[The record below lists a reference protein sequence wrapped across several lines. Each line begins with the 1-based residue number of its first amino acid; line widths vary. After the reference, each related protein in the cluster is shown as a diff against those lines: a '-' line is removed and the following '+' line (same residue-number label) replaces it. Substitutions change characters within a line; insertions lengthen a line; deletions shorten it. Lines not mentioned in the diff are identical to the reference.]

1 MTIMMM
7 RNIGMVGYV
16 VALVNIVAL
25 VVCLS
30 SIAPQQQQE
39 AQFPAATTKQ
49 APPASAFTTVD
60 AFTSSWTTTT
70 TSRGRVGRNTVT
82 SSNAMITH
90 TFLHAVSGPEPAAE
104 EDAARTMVSRRAA
117 LQQGVVAATQG
128 VVAATAIVAMTSVAV
143 PSPAFAD
150 IYDEQEKERKLKA
163 QQKAEDGKKLLPKVL
178 FGGTALSV
186 PFFLP
191 NLIRLGKKLFS

>member
-30 SIAPQQQQE
+30 SITPSPQQE
-39 AQFPAATTKQ
+39 AQFPAATTTTQ
-49 APPASAFTTVD
+49 ATTPASAFTTVD

-82 SSNAMITH
+82 SSNAMIAQ

-117 LQQGVVAATQG
+117 LQQGG
-128 VVAATAIVAMTSVAV
+128 VTAAATAVVALASVATV
-143 PSPAFAD
+143 AIPSPASAD

>member
-39 AQFPAATTKQ
+39 AQFPAATTTTQ
-49 APPASAFTTVD
+49 ATTPASAFTTVD

-70 TSRGRVGRNTVT
+70 TSRGRGRKAT
-82 SSNAMITH
+82 SSNAMRTP
-90 TFLHAVSGPEPAAE
+90 TFLHAVSGPEPAEE

-117 LQQGVVAATQG
+117 LQQGG
-128 VVAATAIVAMTSVAV
+128 VTAAATAVVALASVATV
-143 PSPAFAD
+143 AIPSPAFAD

-163 QQKAEDGKKLLPKVL
+163 QQKAEEGKKLLPKVL

>member
-16 VALVNIVAL
+16 VALVNVVAL

-30 SIAPQQQQE
+30 SIAPSPQQE

-82 SSNAMITH
+82 SSNAMIAQ
-90 TFLHAVSGPEPAAE
+90 TFLHAVSGPEPAE

-117 LQQGVVAATQG
+117 LQQGG
-128 VVAATAIVAMTSVAV
+128 VTAAATAVVALASAATVV
-143 PSPAFAD
+143 IPSPASAD

>member
-30 SIAPQQQQE
+30 SITPSPQQE
-39 AQFPAATTKQ
+39 AQFPAATKPAT
-49 APPASAFTTVD
+49 PPAASAFTTVD

-70 TSRGRVGRNTVT
+70 TTRGRVGVGGNPGTLT
-82 SSNAMITH
+82 SNAMMTH
-90 TFLHAVSGPEPAAE
+90 TFLPAVMGPEPAE
-104 EDAARTMVSRRAA
+104 ENDTRTRMSRRAA
-117 LQQGVVAATQG
+117 MQHGGAQGVA
-128 VVAATAIVAMTSVAV
+128 AATALAAAS
-143 PSPAFAD
+143 SPLPAYAD
-150 IYDEQEKERKLKA
+150 IYDDQEKERKLKA

>member
-30 SIAPQQQQE
+30 SISPQQKQE
-39 AQFPAATTKQ
+39 AQFPAATKQ
-49 APPASAFTTVD
+49 NPASAFTTVD

-70 TSRGRVGRNTVT
+70 RGRGGVGGNPGTITR
-82 SSNAMITH
+82 SNEMMTH
-90 TFLHAVSGPEPAAE
+90 TFLHAVMGPEEAE
-104 EDAARTMVSRRAA
+104 ENDTRTRMSRRAA
-117 LQQGVVAATQG
+117 MQHGAQGVA
-128 VVAATAIVAMTSVAV
+128 AATAIVALAAAS
-143 PSPAFAD
+143 SPLPAYAD
-150 IYDEQEKERKLKA
+150 IYDDQEKERKLKA